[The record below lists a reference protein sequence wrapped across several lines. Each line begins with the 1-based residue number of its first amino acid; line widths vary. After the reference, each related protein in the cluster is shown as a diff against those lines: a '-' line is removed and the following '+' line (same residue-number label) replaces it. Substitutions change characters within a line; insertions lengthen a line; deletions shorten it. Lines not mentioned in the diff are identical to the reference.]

1 MPTATGRCLFER
13 PHHRLVADVL
23 SRLDGDLLAEHSC
36 WFGGGTAIA
45 LSCGEYRESV
55 DIDFLVS
62 DPAAYRSLRQLV
74 RAAGL
79 AALAG
84 GELDLVRPARVDN
97 YGIRAAVRAGDVS
110 IKFEIIQEGRI
121 DLDRSPAQEVICGVR
136 ALTRTDQVASKL
148 LANDDRWADPSTFS
162 RDLVDLAMMVPS
174 SETLRAGAEKAVTAY
189 GATVGRSLQDAVDQ
203 LRRRPQRLDECLRAL
218 KMQAPRAVVW
228 QRIRD
233 LATRCAGID
242 GLTPT
247 STT

>member
-1 MPTATGRCLFER
+1 ML
-13 PHHRLVADVL
+13 H
-23 SRLDGDLLAEHSC
+23 RLDGPLLAEHSC

-62 DPAAYRSLRQLV
+62 DTVAYRSLRQLV
-74 RAAGL
+74 RTEGL

-97 YGIRAAVRAGDVS
+97 YGIRAVVRAGDVP

-121 DLDRSPAQEVICGVR
+121 DLETTVDQEVICGVR

-162 RDLVDLAMMVPS
+162 RDLVDLAMMAPS
-174 SETLRAGAEKAVTAY
+174 SEELAAGAGKAVAAY
-189 GATVGRSLQDAVDQ
+189 GSTVGTSLRDAVEQ

-218 KMQAPRAVVW
+218 QMHATRAEVW
-228 QRIRD
+228 QCIRT
-233 LATRCAGID
+233 LGTRCAGIGVVGSGPLD
-242 GLTPT
+242 LT
-247 STT
+247 

>member
-1 MPTATGRCLFER
+1 LFER

-23 SRLDGDLLAEHSC
+23 SRLDGDLLARHAC

-62 DPAAYRSLRQLV
+62 DPAAYRALRQLV
-74 RAAGL
+74 RSQGL

-97 YGIRAAVRAGDVS
+97 YGIRAAVRAGEVS

-121 DLDRSPAQEVICGVR
+121 DLDAPAVQETICGVR
-136 ALTRTDQVASKL
+136 VLTRTDQIASKL

-162 RDLVDLAMMVPS
+162 RDLVDLAMMAPADDV
-174 SETLRAGAEKAVTAY
+174 LQAGADKAVAAY
-189 GATVGRSLQDAVDQ
+189 GGTVGSSLRDAVDQ
-203 LRRRPQRLDECLRAL
+203 LRRRPQRLDECMRAL
-218 KMQAPRAVVW
+218 KMHTTRAEVW
-228 QRIRD
+228 QSIRT
-233 LATRCAGID
+233 LGSRCAGIA
-242 GLTPT
+242 GLGPATAT
-247 STT
+247 